1 MSMGF
6 LNVLRII
13 IDREGKDTYGMEP
26 RAGFQLEVKMS
37 LISAFTLD
45 KME

>member
-6 LNVLRII
+6 LNDLRFT

-26 RAGFQLEVKMS
+26 QAGFQLEVKMS
-37 LISAFTLD
+37 LISAFTLN